1 MVAQL
6 EAFYQTVS
14 QVCFTLLGFW
24 LIVLQ
29 TKYQEWSGK
38 AERRRM
44 IVNISL
50 YFLLP
55 GTMSLLAML
64 AIQAIAIW
72 RVAFVITSAVGAVET
87 LLMLRAI
94 QQSSKHSSKQRTTST
109 RVALLIRMVE
119 LILFTLIALV
129 GVFPQV
135 FNRVGLTALTV
146 AGVLLTLMVVGG
158 VALMWTYLVEPVESD
173 EPLASMDRVKAPSS
187 PTSRSDDS

>member
-1 MVAQL
+1 MAAQL
-6 EAFYQTVS
+6 ETFYQTVS

-29 TKYQEWSGK
+29 TKYLDWSGK

-64 AIQAIAIW
+64 SIQATAIW
-72 RVAFVITSAVGAVET
+72 RVAFVITSAVGALET
-87 LLMLRAI
+87 LLMLRAL
-94 QQSSKHSSKQRTTST
+94 QRNGKQRGKRRTMSS
-109 RVALLIRMVE
+109 RAALLTRMAQ

-135 FNRVGLTALTV
+135 FNRFGLTALTV

-158 VALMWTYLVEPVESD
+158 VTLMWIYLVEPVE
-173 EPLASMDRVKAPSS
+173 PVASMAQIRAPSS
-187 PTSRSDDS
+187 PTSRSDDI

>member
-1 MVAQL
+1 MAAQL
-6 EAFYQTVS
+6 ETFYQTVS

-29 TKYQEWSGK
+29 TKYLDWSGK

-64 AIQAIAIW
+64 SIQATAIW
-72 RVAFVITSAVGAVET
+72 RVAFVITSAVGALET
-87 LLMLRAI
+87 LLMLRAL
-94 QQSSKHSSKQRTTST
+94 QRNGKQRGKRRTMSS
-109 RVALLIRMVE
+109 RAALLTRMAQ

-135 FNRVGLTALTV
+135 FNRFGLTALTV

-158 VALMWTYLVEPVESD
+158 VTLMWIYLVEPVE
-173 EPLASMDRVKAPSS
+173 PVASMAQIRTPSS
-187 PTSRSDDS
+187 PTSRSDDI

>member
-1 MVAQL
+1 MIAQL
-6 EAFYQTVS
+6 ETFYQTVS

-187 PTSRSDDS
+187 PTSRSDDR

>member
-6 EAFYQTVS
+6 ETFYQTVS

-64 AIQAIAIW
+64 AIQATAIW
-72 RVAFVITSAVGAVET
+72 RVAFVITSAVGALET

-94 QQSSKHSSKQRTTST
+94 QQSSKQSSKRRTMSS
-109 RVALLIRMVE
+109 RVALLMRVVE
-119 LILFTLIALV
+119 LALFTLIALV

-135 FNRVGLTALTV
+135 FNRAGLTALTV

-158 VALMWTYLVEPVESD
+158 VTLMWTYLVEPVQSVA
-173 EPLASMDRVKAPSS
+173 PMDRITAPSTA
-187 PTSRSDDS
+187 PGRSDDI

>member
-6 EAFYQTVS
+6 ETFYQTVS

-64 AIQAIAIW
+64 AIQAVAIW

-87 LLMLRAI
+87 LLMLRTL
-94 QQSSKHSSKQRTTST
+94 QRSVNQSSKQKSPAT

-158 VALMWTYLVEPVESD
+158 VALMWTYLVEPVEPA

-187 PTSRSDDS
+187 PANRSDDI

>member
-6 EAFYQTVS
+6 ETFYQTVS

-38 AERRRM
+38 RERRRM

-64 AIQAIAIW
+64 AIQATAIW
-72 RVAFVITSAVGAVET
+72 RVAFVVTSALGAIET
-87 LLMLRAI
+87 VFMLR
-94 QQSSKHSSKQRTTST
+94 SFT
-109 RVALLIRMVE
+109 RQKRVYGVAVLVRALE
-119 LILFTLIALV
+119 LVLFALIAVIGL
-129 GVFPQV
+129 FPQA
-135 FNRVGLTALTV
+135 FNRFGLTALTV
-146 AGVLLTLMVVGG
+146 AGVLLTLIVVGG
-158 VALMWTYLVEPVESD
+158 VALMWIYLIAGVEASELAVAAD
-173 EPLASMDRVKAPSS
+173 KPL
-187 PTSRSDDS
+187 

>member
-1 MVAQL
+1 MAAQL
-6 EAFYQTVS
+6 ETFYQTVS

-64 AIQAIAIW
+64 AIQATAIW
-72 RVAFVITSAVGAVET
+72 RVSFVVTSAIGAIET
-87 LLMLRAI
+87 VLMLRSI
-94 QQSSKHSSKQRTTST
+94 PRNKSLS
-109 RVALLIRMVE
+109 RVGALMRIVE
-119 LILFTLIALV
+119 LALFALIALV
-129 GVFPQV
+129 GLFPQV
-135 FNRVGLTALTV
+135 FNRFGLTALTV

-158 VALMWTYLVEPVESD
+158 VALMWIYLIEPAEPVEPIKPVVPAERSVLPD
-173 EPLASMDRVKAPSS
+173 KPL
-187 PTSRSDDS
+187 

>member
-1 MVAQL
+1 MVAQF
-6 EAFYQTVS
+6 ETFYQTVS

-38 AERRRM
+38 VERRRM
-44 IVNISL
+44 IINISL

-64 AIQAIAIW
+64 AIQATVIW
-72 RVAFVITSAVGAVET
+72 RVAFVATSAVGAIET
-87 LLMLRAI
+87 VLMLWSISRSRRRNSRRNTTSSRGALLMRI
-94 QQSSKHSSKQRTTST
+94 
-109 RVALLIRMVE
+109 VE
-119 LILFTLIALV
+119 LFLFTLIALV

-135 FNRVGLTALTV
+135 FNRFGLTALTV

-158 VALMWTYLVEPVESD
+158 VALMWIYLI
-173 EPLASMDRVKAPSS
+173 EPLAPTEPVTPVAPPIERTVLPDRPL
-187 PTSRSDDS
+187 

>member
-6 EAFYQTVS
+6 ETFYQTVS

-38 AERRRM
+38 RARRRM

-64 AIQAIAIW
+64 AIQATAIW
-72 RVAFVITSAVGAVET
+72 RVAFVVTSVLGAVESAFT
-87 LLMLRAI
+87 VRDLQQQERTHWLGVLLRAI
-94 QQSSKHSSKQRTTST
+94 ELALFALIAVVGLFPDLF
-109 RVALLIRMVE
+109 RVA
-119 LILFTLIALV
+119 
-129 GVFPQV
+129 
-135 FNRVGLTALTV
+135 GLTPLTV
-146 AGVLLTLMVVGG
+146 AGVLLTLIVVGG
-158 VALMWTYLVEPVESD
+158 IVLMWIYLIAPVDSSEPSATSD
-173 EPLASMDRVKAPSS
+173 ERH
-187 PTSRSDDS
+187 

>member
-6 EAFYQTVS
+6 ETFYQTVS

-38 AERRRM
+38 RERRRM

-64 AIQAIAIW
+64 AIQATAIW
-72 RVAFVITSAVGAVET
+72 RFAFVVTSVLGAIETVLMVRNLQQRERTYWVGV
-87 LLMLRAI
+87 LLRAI
-94 QQSSKHSSKQRTTST
+94 
-109 RVALLIRMVE
+109 E
-119 LILFTLIALV
+119 LVLFALIAV
-129 GVFPQV
+129 
-135 FNRVGLTALTV
+135 VGLFPDLFRFAGLTPLTV
-146 AGVLLTLMVVGG
+146 AGVLLTLIVVGG
-158 VALMWTYLVEPVESD
+158 IALMWIYLIAPVDASD
-173 EPLASMDRVKAPSS
+173 TAA
-187 PTSRSDDS
+187 TSDKLL

>member
-6 EAFYQTVS
+6 ETFYQTVS

-64 AIQAIAIW
+64 AIQATAIW
-72 RVAFVITSAVGAVET
+72 RVAFVITSAVGALET
-87 LLMLRAI
+87 LLMLRAL
-94 QQSSKHSSKQRTTST
+94 QQSSKQSSKRRTMSS
-109 RVALLIRMVE
+109 RVALLMRVVE
-119 LILFTLIALV
+119 LALFTLIALV

-135 FNRVGLTALTV
+135 FNRAGLTALTV

-158 VALMWTYLVEPVESD
+158 VTLMWTYLVEPVQSVA
-173 EPLASMDRVKAPSS
+173 PMDRITAPSTA
-187 PTSRSDDS
+187 PGRSDDI

>member
-1 MVAQL
+1 MIAQL
-6 EAFYQTVS
+6 ETFYQTVS

-94 QQSSKHSSKQRTTST
+94 QQSSKHSSKHRTTST

>member
-1 MVAQL
+1 MIAQL
-6 EAFYQTVS
+6 ETFYQTVS

>member
-1 MVAQL
+1 MAAQL
-6 EAFYQTVS
+6 ETFYQTVS
-14 QVCFTLLGFW
+14 QVSFTLLGFW

-64 AIQAIAIW
+64 AIQATAIW
-72 RVAFVITSAVGAVET
+72 RVSFVVTSAVGAIET
-87 LLMLRAI
+87 VLMLRSL
-94 QQSSKHSSKQRTTST
+94 QRSKTSSRSGALT
-109 RVALLIRMVE
+109 RIVE
-119 LILFTLIALV
+119 LILFTLTAVV
-129 GVFPQV
+129 GLFPQE
-135 FNRVGLTALTV
+135 FNRFGLTALTV

-158 VALMWTYLVEPVESD
+158 VALMWIYLIEPVESI
-173 EPLASMDRVKAPSS
+173 EPVKPVVPVERAVI
-187 PTSRSDDS
+187 SDKPL

>member
-1 MVAQL
+1 MIAQL

>member
-6 EAFYQTVS
+6 ETFYQTVA

-64 AIQAIAIW
+64 AIQATVIW
-72 RVAFVITSAVGAVET
+72 RVAFVVTSVVGAIET
-87 LLMLRAI
+87 VMMLRSIRKSSTSVRGALLM
-94 QQSSKHSSKQRTTST
+94 RT
-109 RVALLIRMVE
+109 VE
-119 LILFTLIALV
+119 LLLFTLIALV
-129 GVFPQV
+129 GVFPQL
-135 FNRVGLTALTV
+135 FNRFGLTALTV

-158 VALMWTYLVEPVESD
+158 VALMWIYLIEPIELIELIEPV
-173 EPLASMDRVKAPSS
+173 APVA
-187 PTSRSDDS
+187 PNERTVLPEKPR

>member
-1 MVAQL
+1 MAAQL
-6 EAFYQTVS
+6 ETFYQTVS

-64 AIQAIAIW
+64 AIQATAIW
-72 RVAFVITSAVGAVET
+72 RVAFVVTSAVGVIET
-87 LLMLRAI
+87 VLMLGSL
-94 QQSSKHSSKQRTTST
+94 QKSKMPSRVGALT
-109 RVALLIRMVE
+109 RIME
-119 LILFTLIALV
+119 LILFTLTAVV
-129 GVFPQV
+129 GLFPQE
-135 FNRVGLTALTV
+135 FNRFGLTALTV

-158 VALMWTYLVEPVESD
+158 VALMWIYLIEPVEPVEPTKPAVPVERSAFPYK
-173 EPLASMDRVKAPSS
+173 PL
-187 PTSRSDDS
+187 

>member
-1 MVAQL
+1 MAAQL
-6 EAFYQTVS
+6 ETFYQTVS

-64 AIQAIAIW
+64 AIQATAIW
-72 RVAFVITSAVGAVET
+72 RVAFVVTSAVGVIESV
-87 LLMLRAI
+87 LMLRGI
-94 QQSSKHSSKQRTTST
+94 QRSKALSRVGALT
-109 RVALLIRMVE
+109 RVVE
-119 LILFTLIALV
+119 LILFALIALV
-129 GVFPQV
+129 GLFPQA
-135 FNRVGLTALTV
+135 FNRFGLTALTV

-158 VALMWTYLVEPVESD
+158 IALMWIYLIEPVEPSTSGAPGD
-173 EPLASMDRVKAPSS
+173 RSVLPDKPL
-187 PTSRSDDS
+187 

>member
-1 MVAQL
+1 MAAQL
-6 EAFYQTVS
+6 ETFYQTVS

-29 TKYQEWSGK
+29 TKYLDWSGK

-64 AIQAIAIW
+64 SIQATAIW
-72 RVAFVITSAVGAVET
+72 RVAFVITSAVGALET
-87 LLMLRAI
+87 LLMLRAL
-94 QQSSKHSSKQRTTST
+94 QRNGKQRGKRRTMSS
-109 RVALLIRMVE
+109 RAALLTRMAQ

-135 FNRVGLTALTV
+135 FNRFGLTALTV

-158 VALMWTYLVEPVESD
+158 VTLMWIYLVEPVE
-173 EPLASMDRVKAPSS
+173 PVASMAQIRAPSS
-187 PTSRSDDS
+187 SASRSDDI

>member
-6 EAFYQTVS
+6 ETFYQTVS

-38 AERRRM
+38 RERRRM

-64 AIQAIAIW
+64 AIQATAIW
-72 RVAFVITSAVGAVET
+72 RVAFVVTSALGAVESAF
-87 LLMLRAI
+87 MLR
-94 QQSSKHSSKQRTTST
+94 SFT
-109 RVALLIRMVE
+109 RQKRVYWVAVLVRALE
-119 LILFTLIALV
+119 LVLFALIAVIGL
-129 GVFPQV
+129 FPQA
-135 FNRVGLTALTV
+135 FNRFGLTALTV
-146 AGVLLTLMVVGG
+146 AGVLLTLIVVGG
-158 VALMWTYLVEPVESD
+158 VALMWIYLIAGVEASELAVAAD
-173 EPLASMDRVKAPSS
+173 KPL
-187 PTSRSDDS
+187 

>member
-1 MVAQL
+1 MVRGMGQPLAPRVPTPALAWYVVGGEQSMAAQL
-6 EAFYQTVS
+6 ETFYQTVS

-64 AIQAIAIW
+64 AIQATAI
-72 RVAFVITSAVGAVET
+72 
-87 LLMLRAI
+87 
-94 QQSSKHSSKQRTTST
+94 
-109 RVALLIRMVE
+109 
-119 LILFTLIALV
+119 
-129 GVFPQV
+129 
-135 FNRVGLTALTV
+135 
-146 AGVLLTLMVVGG
+146 
-158 VALMWTYLVEPVESD
+158 
-173 EPLASMDRVKAPSS
+173 
-187 PTSRSDDS
+187 